1 MDLSTYS
8 LSDLRLLMQQ
18 VDAEL
23 HKQQSQGIIKAREA
37 IEALAKGV
45 GMTVAELMRLQPK
58 LHTEKIG
65 ASTRPPRYA
74 NPDDPTQTWSGMGK
88 SPKWVRRHT
97 EAGGLLEALRI
108 VERK

>member
-8 LSDLRLLMQQ
+8 LSELRQFTQQ
-18 VDAEL
+18 VEAEL
-23 HKQQSQGIIKAREA
+23 RRKQSQGITQAREA

-45 GMTVAELMRLQPK
+45 GMTVAELMKLQPK
-58 LHTEKIG
+58 LHTEKIK
-65 ASTRPPRYA
+65 TTIRPPRYV

-88 SPKWVRRHT
+88 SPKWVRKHT

-108 VERK
+108 VESK

>member
-1 MDLSTYS
+1 MDLSSYS
-8 LSDLRLLMQQ
+8 FSDLRQLAQQ

-23 HKQQSQGIIKAREA
+23 QRQQSQGIIKAREA

-58 LHTEKIG
+58 LHTEKIKT
-65 ASTRPPRYA
+65 APRAPRYV
-74 NPDDPTQTWSGMGK
+74 NPDDPTQTWSGMGM
-88 SPKWVRRHT
+88 SPKWVRKHT

-108 VERK
+108 VETK